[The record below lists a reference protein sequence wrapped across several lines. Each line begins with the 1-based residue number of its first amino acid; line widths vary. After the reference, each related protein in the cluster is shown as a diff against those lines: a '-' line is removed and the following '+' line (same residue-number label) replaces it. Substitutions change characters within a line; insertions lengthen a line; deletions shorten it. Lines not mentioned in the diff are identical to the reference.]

1 MAHEICQR
9 CGASLPAS
17 AAQMRTLCRNCG
29 APHHPAPGS
38 VIAQASPPRSALPIL
53 IAVVAF
59 MGVASGAGVL
69 FFVRSVPSV
78 QGTSIEAPP
87 VASPKPV
94 EPEPPVGIEPAVR
107 PPSDPV
113 VGISPP
119 PADDGERAAIN
130 RTLSLRVNTA
140 RHCYERELQRVPSLA
155 GTVTLDFVV
164 QANGAATDVRVSQN
178 TSNDEGLGACLTAMI
193 MRTRFPPEVARNPIT
208 ISYPFVFAPST

>member
-1 MAHEICQR
+1 MAHKICQR

-17 AAQMRTLCRNCG
+17 ATQMRTLCRNCG

-38 VIAQASPPRSALPIL
+38 VIAQPSHPRSALPIV

-59 MGVASGAGVL
+59 MGVAGGAGVL
-69 FFVRSVPSV
+69 FFVRSVPSE
-78 QGTSIEAPP
+78 QGLPVEAPR
-87 VASPKPV
+87 AATPKPV
-94 EPEPPVGIEPAVR
+94 EPDPEVGIEPAVR

-113 VGISPP
+113 VGASPP
-119 PADDGERAAIN
+119 AAGDGERAAIN
-130 RTLSLRVNTA
+130 RTLRSRVSTA

-164 QANGAATDVRVSQN
+164 QANGAATDVHVSQN

-193 MRTRFPPEVARNPIT
+193 LRTRFPPDVARNPIT